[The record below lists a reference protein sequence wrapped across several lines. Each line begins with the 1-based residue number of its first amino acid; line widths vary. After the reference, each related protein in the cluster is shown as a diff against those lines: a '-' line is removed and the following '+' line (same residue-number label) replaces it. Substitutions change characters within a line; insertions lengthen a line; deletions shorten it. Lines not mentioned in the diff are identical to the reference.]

1 MLREIIEYVVFF
13 IWIFGFVMSYAFGDI
28 PAILYIVISLII
40 MCRIHIRGLKKLF
53 LLIIKSINYAD
64 EKQNYMR
71 EKSCRK
77 STETRN

>member
-1 MLREIIEYVVFF
+1 MIREIIEYIVLF

-40 MCRIHIRGLKKLF
+40 MCRISYTRLKKLF

-64 EKQNYMR
+64 KNKITR
-71 EKSCRK
+71 EQHRVKK
-77 STETRN
+77 AQK

>member
-1 MLREIIEYVVFF
+1 MLREIIEYIVFF
-13 IWIFGFVMSYAFGDI
+13 IWIFGFVMSYAFGNV

-53 LLIIKSINYAD
+53 LLIIKSINYTD
-64 EKQNYMR
+64 EKQNYTR

>member
-1 MLREIIEYVVFF
+1 MIREIIEYIVFF

-64 EKQNYMR
+64 EKQDYMR
-71 EKSCRK
+71 TTSCK
-77 STETRN
+77 ESTETRK